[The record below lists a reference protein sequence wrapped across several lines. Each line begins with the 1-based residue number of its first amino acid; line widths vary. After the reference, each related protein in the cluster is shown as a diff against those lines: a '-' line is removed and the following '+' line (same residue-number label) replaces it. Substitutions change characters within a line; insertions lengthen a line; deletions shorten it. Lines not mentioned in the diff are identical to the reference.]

1 MRRRLA
7 RIFMAMFMVASLLTY
22 TAGLATK
29 AYAAPLNWVQANSDG
44 FGDVNNR
51 AGYSTQVYKNH
62 LYIGT
67 ANDIT
72 GTEIWRLNDD
82 NSWSQINTDGFGYA
96 SNTTAYCMA
105 VYGNSLYVGVW
116 GAGQVWAYDGT
127 AWSQA
132 NTNGFG
138 NPNNPGVF
146 SMAVYKN
153 RLYACT
159 MNQAQGCEVW
169 SYDGSTPWSPSA
181 TGGFDTPTNGYCYSM
196 ATYNGRL
203 YAGTMNYS
211 TGAEIWELDETT
223 WEQVNAD
230 GFGDVNNL
238 CHSLAEY
245 NGNLYAGTYNG
256 VTGSEIWRYN
266 GATWLQVN
274 SDGYGSAANVTSR
287 SMSVFNNRLYLG
299 TQNSGGGGVWSYDG
313 TTWEMVNTAGFGD
326 TNNKRCYAI
335 APFNQRLYVGTYNP
349 TTGVEVWK
357 NPAPTLALA
366 KSSSPP
372 GAVTRGQVITYT
384 LQATN
389 SGDAQASGCTLTD
402 AIPSYSDYVQ
412 NSTTLNGTPVPD
424 VGGTTPLASGF
435 SVNSSGQPSGTIV
448 AGGEADVTFMVQVR
462 NDVPAGASIS
472 NTGTLSADGQIN
484 KQASAVNP
492 VAAPALALTK
502 TSDPSDAVTRGQ
514 VITYTLQATNSGTAQ
529 ATACTMTDAVPA
541 YTTYVEHSTTL
552 NGNLIPDV
560 GGTTPLASGLA
571 VNSQGQAAGVIS
583 AGAEAVVTFRAQVA
597 SDLPVGA
604 SIRNTA
610 TLSAA
615 GLPDQE
621 ASVINP
627 SASDLPTIW
636 YFAEGSTQPGFDEY
650 LLLSNM
656 EDNDITVTITYI
668 TDKGVE
674 KQFNHDLPAH
684 SRRTVFVNAEM
695 PNEVGLAAI
704 VQGTWGFICERAS
717 YFNHNKIDGGHQAI
731 GSTAPANDLFFAEG
745 FTGTSASPFDEW
757 ILVLNPDTSAA
768 NLHVTYMF
776 PGGASQQ
783 KDYQVAGRSRFS
795 INVDHE
801 VGEGHEVS
809 TRIESDRAI
818 VAERAMY
825 FTYQGRYSGG
835 HVGRASTETRNDWYL
850 AEGYTGWSGSL
861 FDEYILV
868 SNDSAQANTVQVT
881 FMFPDGSTQTN
892 NFTAAPMSRLTVY
905 ADACVGEGKMISA
918 HVHAELPVVVERAM
932 YFDYRL
938 RWQGGSNCLGTASPK
953 STLYFA
959 EGYTGNPGSQF
970 ETWLLI
976 QNTSAEAKTALVD
989 YFLASGEVV
998 QQEVALAPSSRTTIY
1013 ANEVLGRQS
1022 LEFSMRVRSKDGSAS
1037 LLAERA
1043 MYFDYMGSFGHA
1055 QGGDDVAGY

>member
-1 MRRRLA
+1 LRRRLA

-22 TAGLATK
+22 AAGLATQ
-29 AYAAPLNWVQANSDG
+29 AYAAPLNWVQGNSDG

-51 AGYSTQVYKNH
+51 ASYSMQVYKNH

-138 NPNNPGVF
+138 NPNNLGVF
-146 SMAVYKN
+146 GMAVHNN

-238 CHSLAEY
+238 CHSLEEY

-287 SMSVFNNRLYLG
+287 SMCVFNNRLYVG

-313 TTWEMVNTAGFGD
+313 TNWEMVNTAGFGD

-349 TTGVEVWK
+349 TTGTEVWK
-357 NPAPTLALA
+357 NPAPTLALE
-366 KSSSPP
+366 KTSSPS
-372 GAVTRGQVITYT
+372 GAVTRGQIITYT

-389 SGDAQASGCTLTD
+389 TGDGSATGCSITD
-402 AIPSYSDYVQ
+402 AIPAYSDYVL

-424 VGGTTPLASGF
+424 VGGTTPLASGLA
-435 SVNSSGQPSGTIV
+435 VNSSGQ
-448 AGGEADVTFMVQVR
+448 
-462 NDVPAGASIS
+462 
-472 NTGTLSADGQIN
+472 
-484 KQASAVNP
+484 
-492 VAAPALALTK
+492 
-502 TSDPSDAVTRGQ
+502 
-514 VITYTLQATNSGTAQ
+514 
-529 ATACTMTDAVPA
+529 
-541 YTTYVEHSTTL
+541 
-552 NGNLIPDV
+552 
-560 GGTTPLASGLA
+560 
-571 VNSQGQAAGVIS
+571 AAGIIS
-583 AGAEAVVTFRAQVA
+583 AGGQATVTFQAQVA
-597 SDLPVGA
+597 SDLPAGA

-610 TLSAA
+610 TLSAT

-621 ASVINP
+621 ASAINP
-627 SASDLPTIW
+627 SASDLPTTW

-656 EDNDITVTITYI
+656 EDNDMTVTITYI

-684 SRRTVFVNAEM
+684 SRRTVFANAEM

-731 GSTAPANDLFFAEG
+731 GSTTPANDLFFAEG
-745 FTGTSASPFDEW
+745 YTGSPGSPFDEW

-776 PGGASQQ
+776 PGGASEQ

-795 INVDHE
+795 INVDRE

-809 TRIESDRAI
+809 ARIESDRAI

-861 FDEYILV
+861 FEEYILV
-868 SNDSAQANTVQVT
+868 SNDNKQGNAVQVT

-892 NFTAAPMSRLTVY
+892 NFTTAPMSRLTVY
-905 ADACVGEGKMISA
+905 ANACVGEGKMISA
-918 HVHAELPVVVERAM
+918 HIHAELPVVVERAM

-938 RWQGGSNCLGTASPK
+938 RWRGGSNCLGTASPK

-976 QNTSAEAKTALVD
+976 QNTSTEAKTALVD

-1022 LEFSMRVRSKDGSAS
+1022 LEFSMRVRSKDGSDS

-1043 MYFDYMGSFGHA
+1043 MYYDYMGSFGHA